1 VIQKIPD
8 LVNKLN
14 AFKEENGMTN
24 EPFEII
30 QSFQKAFSKEELK
43 LSSSKIVSIE
53 SIRNINRQIS
63 DASDL
68 HNLLLSSL
76 DAFPD
81 NSDSAL

>member
-1 VIQKIPD
+1 MIQKIPD